1 MAATTRFRPLARCR
15 WFSKER
21 SRISPSRLKNTARAN
36 EFRASPLLRPAV
48 TRRRKAGSSSRA
60 SMKRV
65 RSILPISRKA
75 RARLEPSATPAARAI
90 FAVGA
95 LRPCSEMMPVAAAR
109 MALRLSPLL
118 GRVVRLLTL
127 RLSIEYSC
135 SLVVKRILSQPGR
148 RAGAGVSNR
157 TWYYVTSFAG
167 TLEVSSSRSTVP
179 VPHL

>member
-21 SRISPSRLKNTARAN
+21 SRISPSRLKNTARAS

-48 TRRRKAGSSSRA
+48 TRRCKAGSSSRA

-95 LRPCSEMMPVAAAR
+95 PRPCSATMPVAAAR
-109 MALRLSPLL
+109 MASRLSPL